1 MSIKSNVSQ
10 APGLASPLF
19 VPTGSGGSATGE
31 HMAITP
37 PPPPLRVMVAALQ
50 EPLLAVAVLLGLQH
64 AMGEPMN
71 RAAALLSIM
80 TLLLLFP
87 GTSRFHDTF
96 LNAATDTLA
105 AWGAALGLLLLC
117 GFATDSFKFFN
128 TQVLVGWAVLTPV
141 AQLAATRLG
150 RRLIQVRLANPDL
163 RRTALVIGAGAVG
176 ARTAQ
181 MLGNRVDQGVD
192 FAGYLEDRDAA
203 RCAPDTAAQVVGRL
217 DDLAAVVRR
226 RQVKDVYI
234 TLPLSMQPRI
244 TRLLSQ
250 LHDTAVSIYFVP
262 DLAGIN
268 AVQGRM
274 RTLDGMPVVSLL
286 ESPFTGINGVVKR
299 VSDVVLGSVIT
310 VLILPLLAAVA
321 IGVKMS
327 SPGPV
332 VFKQRRNGLDG
343 KEITVYKFRSMRT
356 MDNGAVV
363 KQATRGDPRITPFG
377 AFIRRTSL
385 DELPQ
390 FINVLQGRMSIVGP
404 RPHAVAHNEQ
414 YRQIIDAYMV
424 RHKVKPGITGWA
436 QVNGHRGE
444 TDVIEKMQARV
455 EHDIDYLRNWSLTM
469 DLRII
474 ARTLKLVLFDRQAY

>member
-1 MSIKSNVSQ
+1 MSTKTNVSQ
-10 APGLASPLF
+10 PPGLGNPLF
-19 VPTGSGGSATGE
+19 APTGSGSTQGE
-31 HMAITP
+31 QMAISAP
-37 PPPPLRVMVAALQ
+37 PQSLRVMVAALQ
-50 EPLLAVAVLLGLQH
+50 EPLLAVAVLLGLQQ
-64 AMGEPMN
+64 AMDEPMN
-71 RAAALLSIM
+71 RAVALLSIM
-80 TLLLLFP
+80 TMLLLFP

-105 AWGAALGLLLLC
+105 AWGAVVAVLLLC

-128 TQVLVGWAVLTPV
+128 HEVLIGWAVLTPA

-150 RRLIQVRLANPDL
+150 RRVIQARLANPEL
-163 RRTALVIGAGAVG
+163 RRAALVVGAGAVG

-181 MLGNRVDQGVD
+181 VLRNRSEQGVD
-192 FAGYLEDRDAA
+192 FVGYLEDRDLT
-203 RCAPDTAAQVVGRL
+203 RCADGTGPHIVGRL
-217 DDLAAVVRR
+217 DDLATVVRQL
-226 RQVKDVYI
+226 QVKDVYI
-234 TLPLSMQPRI
+234 TLPLSVQPRI
-244 TRLLSQ
+244 ARLLRE
-250 LHDTAVSIYFVP
+250 LHDTAVSIFYVP

-286 ESPFTGINGVVKR
+286 ESPFVGINGLVKR

-310 VLILPLLAAVA
+310 VLILPLMAAVA

-327 SPGPV
+327 SPGPI

-469 DLRII
+469 DLRIV

>member
-1 MSIKSNVSQ
+1 MSIKSNVRQ
-10 APGLASPLF
+10 PLGLASPLF
-19 VPTGSGGSATGE
+19 QPMGGGVRGDQVGF
-31 HMAITP
+31 TP
-37 PPPPLRVMVAALQ
+37 PPPSQRVAVAALQ
-50 EPLLAVAVLLGLQH
+50 EPLLAVAVLLAMQH
-64 AMGEPMN
+64 ALGEPMN
-71 RAAALLSIM
+71 RAVALLGSM
-80 TLLLLFP
+80 TVLLLFP
-87 GTSRFHDTF
+87 GTSRFHESF

-105 AWGAALGLLLLC
+105 AWVAALSVLMLC

-128 TQVLVGWAVLTPV
+128 PQVLVGWAVLTPV

-150 RRLIQVRLANPDL
+150 RRLIQARLANPEL

-181 MLGNRVDQGVD
+181 VLLNRVGQGVD
-192 FAGYLEDRDAA
+192 FAGYLEDRDQD
-203 RCAPDTAAQVVGRL
+203 RCAEGTRPHIVGRL
-217 DDLAAVVRR
+217 DDLAAMVRQR
-226 RQVKDVYI
+226 NVKDVYI
-234 TLPLSMQPRI
+234 TLPLSVQPRI
-244 TRLLSQ
+244 TRLLSE
-250 LHDTAVSIYFVP
+250 LHDTAVSIFYVP

-274 RTLDGMPVVSLL
+274 RTMDGMPVVSLL
-286 ESPFTGINGVVKR
+286 ESPFVGINGLVKR
-299 VSDVVLGSVIT
+299 ASDVVLGSVIT

-321 IGVKMS
+321 IGVKLS

-356 MDNGAVV
+356 MDNGVVV

-414 YRQIIDAYMV
+414 YRRIVDAYMV

-455 EHDIDYLRNWSLTM
+455 EHDIDYLRNWSLTL
-469 DLRII
+469 DLRIV